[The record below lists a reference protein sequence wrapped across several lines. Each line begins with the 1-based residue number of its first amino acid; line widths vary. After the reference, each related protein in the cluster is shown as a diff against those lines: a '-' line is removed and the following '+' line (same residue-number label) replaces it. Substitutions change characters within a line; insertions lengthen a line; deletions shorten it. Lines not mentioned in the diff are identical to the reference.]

1 MPALLPKCC
10 VMYEVGSYAIDG
22 DTINKLLVDSPD
34 GLIRCNHNMNR
45 PDCCQPDVY
54 GLNPGNRSIEIKAPY
69 PDGNNLLVH
78 YSIPRYYILQ
88 CIIHMIVTNTMENW
102 YASGGLTS
110 VVLISCTVD
119 MQLWDVVWRKI
130 KQFLDKTRPIAKD
143 WFKTICTDLGPQLD
157 EYRQNYMRLV
167 AEVPIVKCVE
177 GKLMEQRKYSPYYV
191 PRSSPQCHVTYSLDD
206 IKNIMVPIM
215 DQAMEIVKSG
225 HHIVREESSEIL
237 AFIAVA
243 SSRIPVKGIPCHL
256 PIAYGL
262 KGYSLPMT
270 IMRNMINDVRNKCVE
285 HNVKVRCECY
295 DGQFLHL
302 VRYSE
307 SGRPLTRLTFMQEFF
322 KSLPLRNRNDCLKF
336 ILNEVIPKKLE
347 LNWNIDAYDLQKW
360 STYCSEQKK
369 SSQEKNNYQR
379 NTAGQ

>member
-1 MPALLPKCC
+1 
-10 VMYEVGSYAIDG
+10 
-22 DTINKLLVDSPD
+22 
-34 GLIRCNHNMNR
+34 
-45 PDCCQPDVY
+45 
-54 GLNPGNRSIEIKAPY
+54 
-69 PDGNNLLVH
+69 
-78 YSIPRYYILQ
+78 
-88 CIIHMIVTNTMENW
+88 
-102 YASGGLTS
+102 
-110 VVLISCTVD
+110 
-119 MQLWDVVWRKI
+119 
-130 KQFLDKTRPIAKD
+130 
-143 WFKTICTDLGPQLD
+143 
-157 EYRQNYMRLV
+157 
-167 AEVPIVKCVE
+167 
-177 GKLMEQRKYSPYYV
+177 MEQRKYSPYHV
-191 PRSSPQCHVTYSLDD
+191 PTSCPQCHVTYSLDD

-237 AFIAVA
+237 AFIAVD
-243 SSRIPVKGIPCHL
+243 SSRIPVKGIHCHL

-270 IMRNMINDVRNKCVE
+270 IMRNMIDDVCNKCVE

-322 KSLPLRNRNDCLKF
+322 KSLPLRNRKDCLKF

-347 LNWNIDAYDLQKW
+347 LNWNIDVYDLQKW

-369 SSQEKNNYQR
+369 SRVRRRITTRETLQSSDVTNLLRGSQLGRRLASKS
-379 NTAGQ
+379 TASTGWNH